1 MKIDKNKCVGCGNCH
16 AWCTM
21 GVIYVDSDGRST
33 VNEEECVECSNCHR
47 SLRQGTENPI
57 LVRSLRKALKLM
69 HLIYDPPLDL
79 CPTGAFAPPELVW
92 PRVLRA
98 QFSDPLVVHPATGV
112 GGRGTEEIKTNDVT
126 NRLKVGE
133 VGLVVE
139 LGRPGI
145 GARFKDVQK
154 FSMAL
159 AGLGVMFE
167 PKNPVTALMTD
178 TATGEIR
185 ADVLNE
191 KVLSCIIELRAPLD
205 ATPLLLE
212 TLRRVSTEIETVIS
226 LGIGTRCGADGS
238 LAYEPLVEE
247 AGFKLS
253 LNGKTNLGMGRA
265 TL

>member
-33 VNEEECVECSNCHR
+33 VNEEDCVECSNCYR
-47 SLRQGTENPI
+47 SLRQGTENPM
-57 LVRSLRKALKLM
+57 LVRSLRKVLKLM
-69 HLIYDPPLDL
+69 HLTYDAPLDL
-79 CPTGAFAPPELVW
+79 CPTGAFAPPELAW

-126 NRLKVGE
+126 NRLKVGD

-139 LGRPGI
+139 MGRPGI
-145 GARFKDVQK
+145 GARFRDVQK
-154 FSMAL
+154 VAMAL
-159 AGLGVMFE
+159 ASQGVTFE
-167 PKNPVTALMTD
+167 PKNPVTVLMTD

-185 ADVLNE
+185 PDVLDE
-191 KVLSCIIELRAPLD
+191 KVLSCIIELRAPL
-205 ATPLLLE
+205 ASTPRLLQ
-212 TLRRVSTEIETVIS
+212 TLRTISTEIETVIS
-226 LGIGTRCGADGS
+226 VGIGTRCGEDGS
-238 LAYEPLVEE
+238 LAYEPLVEQ

-253 LNGKTNLGMGRA
+253 RNGKTNLGLGRA
-265 TL
+265 TP